1 MKMKTVDQNSQDAV
15 KLVLRDIVLNTFIRK
30 GERLKSNELS
40 VQLNLE
46 KEKINLKKEDNKY
59 MSRSKQRI
67 KIKQRE
73 SSQQSAVSFERL
85 IQDQRQSS

>member
-1 MKMKTVDQNSQDAV
+1 M

-67 KIKQRE
+67 KIK
-73 SSQQSAVSFERL
+73 
-85 IQDQRQSS
+85 

>member
-67 KIKQRE
+67 KIKQNQA
-73 SSQQSAVSFERL
+73 SKVLFL
-85 IQDQRQSS
+85 LKD